1 MEKHVT
7 PMKRKCILKLWIIHI
22 LAGIAISSMA
32 AFVIFTFTNTFDN
45 AILSSLEL
53 KNGTSVFTWWERPPV
68 RPIYKIRIFNY
79 SNVEDFQSGKDSK
92 LRVEEVGP
100 YVYRETLS
108 RVNVKLHENGTASYQ
123 EKRSFQWEGG
133 SSDDEKIEIP
143 NIMLLTTLAFTRDKS
158 YLAQLSV
165 TTLLSSL
172 RVKTFNSLTV
182 RDFLWGYDD
191 EIYNMVKHIITL
203 QYGSALEKF
212 GLLATKTGVSKD
224 RITIDTGSKGD
235 LRNLGVYQRFN
246 GMKSRPIWGDEK
258 CDRIEGT
265 DGSMFPPQLVKD
277 RNATLQIYVKDMCRA
292 IPLKLHGH
300 GNALGIPTLRYKL
313 PADVFTSSDTKDSC
327 FCTKISKDEE
337 ASSAKKCPPVGIFN
351 VSSCNFGAPMLI
363 SLPHFYLAEKSVST
377 NIDGLNP
384 SKELHETYMD
394 LHPRLGIPIGGWSR
408 FQINIEVRKAI
419 GVPFIGKLKDGTIL
433 PLMWMEVGIDE
444 MPEQL
449 LSLLQHAYFTARVVE
464 GILQWGS
471 LICLFL
477 SLTTILI
484 MLQKKKAQQQPLH
497 RLQRNVSGQD
507 RLLG

>member
-337 ASSAKKCPPVGIFN
+337 ASSAKKCPP
-351 VSSCNFGAPMLI
+351 
-363 SLPHFYLAEKSVST
+363 
-377 NIDGLNP
+377 
-384 SKELHETYMD
+384 
-394 LHPRLGIPIGGWSR
+394 RLGIPIGGWSR